1 MLKILCTSS
10 QHGTSLQIL
19 FSFEF
24 QIGGAAL
31 VKGVVVKTKA
41 ESVLTE
47 EQEIPLL
54 YPGVIRI
61 VKCLMWA

>member
-1 MLKILCTSS
+1 M
-10 QHGTSLQIL
+10 TSLQIL

-31 VKGVVVKTKA
+31 VKGVVVRSKTKT

-47 EQEIPLL
+47 EQETPFIILW
-54 YPGVIRI
+54 GDNNS
-61 VKCLMWA
+61 